1 MGVYNLG
8 GEDAGLFE
16 RSVSLFSRFTLL
28 AFLCWCFGIFAV
40 LIMVEY
46 EFIDDLDYLFLDYV
60 VIICTES
67 LFMIDSFLLA
77 SPNRNEARRLAS
89 FRHYDFVCLR

>member
-1 MGVYNLG
+1 
-8 GEDAGLFE
+8 
-16 RSVSLFSRFTLL
+16 
-28 AFLCWCFGIFAV
+28 
-40 LIMVEY
+40 MVEY